1 MLTLTSLLFIY
12 YINISKE
19 ERMDMAREKA
29 KDNPCLTLVNVMML
43 VSQTKKIVMVFFVN
57 LH

>member
-19 ERMDMAREKA
+19 ERMDMAREKG

-43 VSQTKKIVMVFFVN
+43 ASQTKKIVMVFFVN